1 MMTNLQDESKRKQAA
16 QELLRRYKVPFDDDD
31 ARLWRYM
38 SIDKSVSLVV
48 SSTAY
53 FRRLDL
59 LQDQYEGA
67 LSTIGHAAHV
77 AAIAQAAQERGLV
90 PEGGDPY
97 TQAYLAAGSG
107 DELIRASIY
116 TNCWTRNPHES
127 WALWNYSGQNGVAIR
142 STIGRVRDAFQR
154 GAPLDEPGPVFIG
167 EVQYI
172 DHESDDMDWTLPF
185 LYKNYMCDWE
195 REVRVGAFHFPRE
208 YSMKGFNEDH
218 KTGLFLPIDLETL
231 IDQVVV
237 APRSSEEFRAQVQIV
252 MAEQGLAGKPANF
265 SAADR
270 TPEYRR
276 IHQINQQAL
285 SDSDSEVPIHGTER
299 ESI

>member
-1 MMTNLQDESKRKQAA
+1 MSDPENESERKQAA
-16 QELLRRYKVPFDDDD
+16 EDLLRRFKIPFDDDD

-38 SIDKSVSLVV
+38 SIDKFVSLVV
-48 SSTAY
+48 SGTAY

-77 AAIAQAAQERGLV
+77 AAIAHAVRDDGLA
-90 PEGGDPY
+90 PGGGDPY
-97 TQAYLAAGSG
+97 SQAYLAAGSI

-127 WALWNYSGQNGVAIR
+127 WAMWNFFGQNGVAIG

-154 GAPLDEPGPVFIG
+154 GAPLDKSGPVFIG

-172 DHESDDMDWTLPF
+172 DHEADDMDWTLPF
-185 LYKNYMCDWE
+185 LYKNYMFDWE

-208 YSMKGFNEDH
+208 YSIKGFNQDH
-218 KTGLFLPIDLETL
+218 KTGLFLPIDPETL
-231 IDQVVV
+231 IAQVVV

-252 MAEQGLAGKPANF
+252 MEEQGLAGKPANF

-285 SDSDSEVPIHGTER
+285 RDSDFEVPIHLTER